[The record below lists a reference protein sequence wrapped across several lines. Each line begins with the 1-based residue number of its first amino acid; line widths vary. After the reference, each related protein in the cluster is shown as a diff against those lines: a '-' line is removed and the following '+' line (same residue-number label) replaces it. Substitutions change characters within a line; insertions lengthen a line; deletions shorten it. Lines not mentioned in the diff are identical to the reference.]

1 MYRKRIRMSRRLA
14 LLLSLVAASGLAVSS
29 ALADEDDYQ
38 PPRLWQ
44 EGEVQL
50 PPAPSREGLLPLY
63 VSAATANKFFI
74 DGASLSVGTD
84 GVIRYVIVV
93 ETPGG
98 ARNVTF
104 EGMRCETR
112 ERRLYASGRAAGTWS
127 PSRNKR
133 WEPIRDAV
141 ANRHYA
147 ALFSEYFCPIGVQ
160 VRNAAEAL
168 TALRR
173 GVHPLNERIGN

>member
-1 MYRKRIRMSRRLA
+1 MKLRSLLGMLLCLA
-14 LLLSLVAASGLAVSS
+14 LSPVWA
-29 ALADEDDYQ
+29 EDDDDELK
-38 PPRLWQ
+38 PWQ
-44 EGEVQL
+44 ELEASL
-50 PPAPSREGLLPLY
+50 PAFPKAEDLLPFV
-63 VSAATANKFFI
+63 VSAATSNRFLVDAR
-74 DGASLSVGTD
+74 SLSVDGD
-84 GVIRYVIVV
+84 GVVRYVLVV
-93 ETPGG
+93 ETAGG

-112 ERRLYASGRAAGTWS
+112 ERRLYASGRADASWS
-127 PSRNKR
+127 LSRNRR

>member
-1 MYRKRIRMSRRLA
+1 MKLRS
-14 LLLSLVAASGLAVSS
+14 LLGVLLCLAVSS
-29 ALADEDDYQ
+29 VWAEDDEDELK
-38 PPRLWQ
+38 PWQ
-44 EGEVQL
+44 ELEATL
-50 PPAPSREGLLPLY
+50 PAFPKAEHLLPFV
-63 VSAATANKFFI
+63 VSAATSNRFFVDSRSLNV
-74 DGASLSVGTD
+74 DGD
-84 GVIRYVIVV
+84 GVVRYVLVI
-93 ETPGG
+93 ETAGG

-112 ERRLYASGRAAGTWS
+112 ERRLYASGRADGTWS